1 MAEKSSAV
9 MDFIYGNLPYLLVAS
24 LALILLLAEKEIA
37 FGISRSVMEPSRGL
51 VLGLTEQRMIAA
63 LILIFAVRKI
73 WLNTRR

>member
-9 MDFIYGNLPYLLVAS
+9 KDFIYGNLPYLLVAS

-37 FGISRSVMEPSRGL
+37 FGISRRVMEPSRGL

-63 LILIFAVRKI
+63 LLLVFAVRKI